1 MILGTD
7 YPFPLGE
14 VYGFAGAFPGKTI
27 EAVTDFDDRIREK
40 LLYKNA
46 LDFLG
51 LEEESFK

>member
-1 MILGTD
+1 LGTD